1 MLSQHWVWVS
11 LFFIRRSWLCVLIL
25 CFWVRENCCVQPLR
39 LREIRPSDEAIQH
52 VERHYGGAP
61 KLKSPLGVRR
71 IWKRLLDGHCGI
83 VNIKDRHPGFAE
95 VPCQVAALV
104 PAGPRASGCWKASE
118 WLGKDVCVY
127 SFYVSSKFAFFTFR
141 GYFVVLGLNCE

>member
-1 MLSQHWVWVS
+1 MLSQRWVWVS
-11 LFFIRRSWLCVLIL
+11 LFFIQRSWLCVLIL
-25 CFWVRENCCVQPLR
+25 CFPLGPRELLLH

-52 VERHYGGAP
+52 VERNYGGVP

-127 SFYVSSKFAFFTFR
+127 SFYVSKFAFFTFR